1 MQEQFV
7 ERALPNAG
15 DVLVSRRSARADA
28 YQISVVSQSF
38 RTVASNYREGIDKA
52 SSLAET
58 LAVDAWFTCDHRHY
72 ARIARHRP
80 AEPHTSMP

>member
-1 MQEQFV
+1 MKDLWTA
-7 ERALPNAG
+7 RALPNSG

-28 YQISVVSQSF
+28 YQIGVVSQSLSI
-38 RTVASNYREGIDKA
+38 VARNYQQAIDTA
-52 SSLAET
+52 RDLAGV

-80 AEPHTSMP
+80 SSRT